1 MLLKF
6 CFLPL
11 SSQRVR
17 WHRLDVCQ
25 PCNTYIL
32 PSRIYYHTLIAYT
45 IISYLLSYRI
55 YYHTLIVYKVDR
67 PNSVHPLIRS
77 TPHLRPPPGAARP
90 PFRHERGGIAR
101 PRSPPQ
107 SRRDRNGH
115 ERGSGAEAGE
125 LSGGVPFEAPKI
137 VTYRLEGG
145 SRHRPLPPISSRAG
159 GDRQLM
165 RKDACLRSGA
175 AFARGAGTKGP
186 AALPKD
192 PPRHLP
198 PRRRRSETP
207 LPSPRPPRAE

>member
-1 MLLKF
+1 MYTPQ
-6 CFLPL
+6 CN
-11 SSQRVR
+11 SQMNWKIAVR
-17 WHRLDVCQ
+17 LEEESAV
-25 PCNTYIL
+25 
-32 PSRIYYHTLIAYT
+32 S
-45 IISYLLSYRI
+45 
-55 YYHTLIVYKVDR
+55 KVDR
-67 PNSVHPLIRS
+67 PNSVHPPIRS

-115 ERGSGAEAGE
+115 ERGSGDEAGE
-125 LSGGVPFEAPKI
+125 LSGEVPFEAPKI
-137 VTYRLEGG
+137 VTCRLEGG

-165 RKDACLRSGA
+165 RKDACRRSGA
-175 AFARGAGTKGP
+175 AYARGAGTKGP

-192 PPRHLP
+192 PPRRLP

>member
-1 MLLKF
+1 MIRFDLEEI
-6 CFLPL
+6 FLAEN
-11 SSQRVR
+11 V
-17 WHRLDVCQ
+17 HRC
-25 PCNTYIL
+25 
-32 PSRIYYHTLIAYT
+32 
-45 IISYLLSYRI
+45 
-55 YYHTLIVYKVDR
+55 KVDR

-137 VTYRLEGG
+137 VTCRLEGG

-165 RKDACLRSGA
+165 RKDACRRSGA
-175 AFARGAGTKGP
+175 AYARGAGTKGP

-192 PPRHLP
+192 PPRRLP
-198 PRRRRSETP
+198 PRRRLSETP